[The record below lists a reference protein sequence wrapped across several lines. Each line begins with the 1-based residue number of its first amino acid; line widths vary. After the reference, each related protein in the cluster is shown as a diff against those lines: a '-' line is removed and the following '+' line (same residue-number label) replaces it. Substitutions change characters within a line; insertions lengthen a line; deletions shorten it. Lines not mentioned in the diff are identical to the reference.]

1 MGMKIQYP
9 GDVKM
14 KKSFTWEMKLALFLV
29 ATSVIIYSTKMLLLH
44 NPENTIDYLFN
55 AIGFLPISVLLVT
68 VVLNH
73 LLTLRSHQ
81 EKMQKLNMVIGTF
94 FAEVG
99 NHLLTVLSDYDE
111 DSSVL
116 RNKLIIGDDW
126 GAERFDAASA
136 SIEDYSYSV
145 NWNQMDFAELD
156 QFLMQKRDFL
166 LRMLENPV
174 LLENQKFTELLRAVF
189 HLNEELQRRP
199 GFDCLPESDCQHIG
213 GDINRVYKELVSEW
227 VRYMEYLKNS
237 YPYMF
242 SLALRT
248 NPFDE
253 GASAIVQ

>member
-1 MGMKIQYP
+1 
-9 GDVKM
+9 M
-14 KKSFTWEMKLALFLV
+14 KKLGTWEMKLALFLV
-29 ATSVIIYSTKMLLLH
+29 AASVIIYSTKMLLRH

-73 LLTLRSHQ
+73 LLTIRSHQ

-111 DSSVL
+111 NSSEL
-116 RNKLIIGDDW
+116 RNKLIIGNDW
-126 GAERFDAASA
+126 GAERFRAAS
-136 SIEDYSYSV
+136 SLVDDYSFSV
-145 NWNQMDFAELD
+145 NWNEIDLAEMDR
-156 QFLMQKRDFL
+156 FLMQKRDFL
-166 LRMLENPV
+166 LRLLENPV

-199 GFDCLPESDCQHIG
+199 GFDCLPETDCQHIG
-213 GDINRVYKELVSEW
+213 GDIDRVYKELVSEW
-227 VRYMEYLKNS
+227 VRYMEYMKTS

-253 GASAIVQ
+253 QASAIVE

>member
-1 MGMKIQYP
+1 
-9 GDVKM
+9 
-14 KKSFTWEMKLALFLV
+14 MKLVLFLV
-29 ATSVIIYSTKMLLLH
+29 AASVVIYSAKMLLLH
-44 NPENTIDYLFN
+44 NPENTMNYLFN

-68 VVLNH
+68 VVLNR
-73 LLTLRSHQ
+73 LLTIRSTQ
-81 EKMQKLNMVIGTF
+81 EKMQKINVVIGTF

-99 NHLLTVLSDYDE
+99 NHLLVVFSDFDE
-111 DSSVL
+111 DVSIL
-116 RNKLIIGDDW
+116 KDKLIIDDEWGDD
-126 GAERFDAASA
+126 RFRAALK
-136 SIEDYSYSV
+136 SIEDYPFSV
-145 NWNQMDFAELD
+145 KWDEIDLAELD

-174 LLENQKFTELLRAVF
+174 LLENQTFTELLRAVF

-227 VRYMEYLKNS
+227 IRYMEYLKNN
-237 YPYMF
+237 YPYMY

-253 GASAIVQ
+253 KAEAIVQ